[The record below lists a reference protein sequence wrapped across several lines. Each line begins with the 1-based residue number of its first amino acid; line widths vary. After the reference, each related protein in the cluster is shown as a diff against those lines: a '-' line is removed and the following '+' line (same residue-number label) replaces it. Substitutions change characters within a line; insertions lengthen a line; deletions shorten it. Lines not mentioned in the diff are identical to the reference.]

1 MLAKVAFLGI
11 SAYFPMLAKSSSD
24 SQTLFCRSELCSRKS
39 LSVGAGVLLGVFLLG
54 VFDRGICL
62 GISAYFPIGVNLRSS
77 FLVGWVERIGPGD
90 PPFKNNTSL
99 AQVPTLLK
107 IESETQ
113 RSLLTLANILA
124 YKVGFRSIFEVL
136 CRCIVLRCAWVCV
149 LPLLIRST
157 QPTGLHTKLTLMGIS
172 ADFPCSRNPPS
183 MPRIR

>member
-1 MLAKVAFLGI
+1 MRLGNR
-11 SAYFPMLAKSSSD
+11 
-24 SQTLFCRSELCSRKS
+24 TT
-39 LSVGAGVLLGVFLLG
+39 
-54 VFDRGICL
+54 
-62 GISAYFPIGVNLRSS
+62 GVNLKSS

-90 PPFKNNTSL
+90 PPLKNNTSP
-99 AQVPTLLK
+99 AQVPTLPK

-157 QPTGLHTKLTLMGIS
+157 QPTGLHTKLTLMMRFGNRTYRVWKNI
-172 ADFPCSRNPPS
+172 ALPNYFLKLHETAPTGGGKCPFIFWIHYKTFQGTLSRVLSPS
-183 MPRIR
+183 KD